1 MGQDQRD
8 SDQADQP
15 GGRPHG
21 EVYDWYRRGLRLLD
35 GGDAA
40 AAAQVLSHA
49 ADAEPASRSIREA
62 LARAHFDAGHYIQA
76 RDGFRSLVE
85 ASPDD
90 DYAHFGYG
98 LSSWRLGDLQTA
110 RQHLALA
117 TTMRPDATHYAAALG
132 QVVATLRAR
141 EDTPGIVAT
150 PPEQGTGT
158 GGSDSAGPDGEGP

>member
-1 MGQDQRD
+1 MGQDRRYFEHE
-8 SDQADQP
+8 DQP

-62 LARAHFDAGHYIQA
+62 LARAHFDAGDYIQA

-141 EDTPGIVAT
+141 EETLGIAR
-150 PPEQGTGT
+150 PPQDRTGT
-158 GGSDSAGPDGEGP
+158 GGSASPGPDGEGQ

>member
-1 MGQDQRD
+1 MAQDREVPD
-8 SDQADQP
+8 RPDEP

-40 AAAQVLSHA
+40 AAAQLLSHA
-49 ADAEPASRSIREA
+49 AEAEPASRSIREA
-62 LARAHFDAGHYIQA
+62 LARAQFGAGRYVEA

-85 ASPDD
+85 DSPDD

-98 LSSWRLGDLQTA
+98 LSSWRLGDLRTA
-110 RQHLALA
+110 RQHLILA
-117 TTMRPDATHYAAALG
+117 TTMRPEATHYASALG

-141 EDTPGIVAT
+141 A
-150 PPEQGTGT
+150 
-158 GGSDSAGPDGEGP
+158 AGPGPEPPAESGER

>member
-1 MGQDQRD
+1 MGQDRHD
-8 SDQADQP
+8 SEHADQP

-76 RDGFRSLVE
+76 REGFRSLVE

-141 EDTPGIVAT
+141 EAPGIVAT
-150 PPEQGTGT
+150 PSEESAGTA
-158 GGSDSAGPDGEGP
+158 GSDSGGPGAEGP

>member
-1 MGQDQRD
+1 MGQDRHD
-8 SDQADQP
+8 SEHADQP

-62 LARAHFDAGHYIQA
+62 LARAHFDAGHYVQA

-98 LSSWRLGDLQTA
+98 LSSWRLGDLHTA

-132 QVVATLRAR
+132 QVVATLRAL
-141 EDTPGIVAT
+141 EDTQGNIAT
-150 PPEQGTGT
+150 TSDEHTGKA
-158 GGSDSAGPDGEGP
+158 GSDTAGQGGEGP

>member
-1 MGQDQRD
+1 MGQDRYD
-8 SDQADQP
+8 SEHADQP

-76 RDGFRSLVE
+76 REGFRLLVE

-98 LSSWRLGDLQTA
+98 LASWRLGDLQTA

-141 EDTPGIVAT
+141 EAPGIVAT
-150 PPEQGTGT
+150 PPEEGAGTA
-158 GGSDSAGPDGEGP
+158 GSDGGGPDREGP

>member
-1 MGQDQRD
+1 MAEDRRE
-8 SDQADQP
+8 SDQAGQP
-15 GGRPHG
+15 DGRPYG

-62 LARAHFDAGHYIQA
+62 LARAHFDAGHYAQA

-98 LSSWRLGDLQTA
+98 LSSWRLGDLHTA
-110 RQHLALA
+110 RQHLTLA
-117 TTMRPDATHYAAALG
+117 TTMRPDATHYASALG

-141 EDTPGIVAT
+141 GRDDPDSSPPYRRPPGADDASPQSETP
-150 PPEQGTGT
+150 
-158 GGSDSAGPDGEGP
+158 

>member
-1 MGQDQRD
+1 MGQDRHD
-8 SDQADQP
+8 SDHADQP

-49 ADAEPASRSIREA
+49 ADAEPASRSFRE
-62 LARAHFDAGHYIQA
+62 AHFDAGHYIQA
-76 RDGFRSLVE
+76 RDGFRSLVD

-98 LSSWRLGDLQTA
+98 LSSWRLGDLHTA

-141 EDTPGIVAT
+141 EGKAGNIAT
-150 PPEQGTGT
+150 TREENTGT
-158 GGSDSAGPDGEGP
+158 AGSDTAGPRGEGP

>member
-1 MGQDQRD
+1 MGQDRHD
-8 SDQADQP
+8 SDHADQP

-49 ADAEPASRSIREA
+49 AAAEPASRSIREA
-62 LARAHFDAGHYIQA
+62 LARAHFDAGHYILA

-98 LSSWRLGDLQTA
+98 LSSWRLGDLHTA
-110 RQHLALA
+110 RQHLTLA

-132 QVVATLRAR
+132 QVVATMRAR
-141 EDTPGIVAT
+141 EETTGSIAT
-150 PPEQGTGT
+150 GPEKNTGT
-158 GGSDSAGPDGEGP
+158 AGSDTAGPGGEGP